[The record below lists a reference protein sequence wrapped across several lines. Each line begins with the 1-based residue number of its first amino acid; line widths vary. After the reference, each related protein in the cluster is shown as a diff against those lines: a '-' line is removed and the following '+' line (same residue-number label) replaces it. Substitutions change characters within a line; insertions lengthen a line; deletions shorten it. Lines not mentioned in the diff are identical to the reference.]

1 MLETCI
7 NWTWSLSSTTF
18 AVGVVYSFFCSVS
31 FFIFT
36 NFFVKGFT
44 FSDTYP

>member
-1 MLETCI
+1 MLEACI

-18 AVGVVYSFFCSVS
+18 AVGVVYSFFFSVS

-36 NFFVKGFT
+36 NFFDKGFT